1 MSYKKEYYIDA
12 LAKVSQNRLNAEE
25 SSQKNIRELY
35 YAHPDIR
42 AIDERINELGLHAVK
57 SAVKLNGSNEIIEF
71 KKEYEKLTLK
81 REKLLSEYGVNIY
94 ALSPDY
100 NCKKCNDTG
109 YVSGKLCDCVKLL
122 AKDTYYKALCE
133 QMPIDKCKFSSFD
146 ISLYPNED
154 KANMTDIFEFCKAYA
169 DDFSAE
175 SKSLLFLGRT
185 GLGKTHLS
193 LSIANVVIDKG
204 FGVIYGSSQNFL
216 NQIQDEAFGRS
227 QGDTLNALLDC
238 DLLILDDFGTE
249 FMSSYISTAI
259 YNILNSR
266 ILRSIPTIISSNL
279 SISEINSTYG
289 ERIMSRIIGN
299 YVIKQFSGKDIR
311 QIQMLRNNT

>member
-12 LAKVSQNRLNAEE
+12 LSIVAKNRLNAEE
-25 SSQKNIRELY
+25 EAQKNIQTLY
-35 YAHPDIR
+35 LEHPDVKK
-42 AIDERINELGLHAVK
+42 IDEMINELGLKAVK
-57 SAVKLNGSNEIIEF
+57 SAVKLSGSSEIVEF
-71 KKEYEKLTLK
+71 QKEYEKLAMK
-81 REKLLSEYGVNIY
+81 REQLLSEYGIN
-94 ALSPDY
+94 AETLSPVY
-100 NCKKCNDTG
+100 KCKKCNDTG
-109 YVSGKLCDCVKLL
+109 YVNGKLCDCVKLI
-122 AKDTYYKALCE
+122 AKDAYYKNLCE
-133 QMPIDKCKFSSFD
+133 QMPIDKCKFSNFD
-146 ISLYPNED
+146 LSLYPNED
-154 KANMTDIFEFCKAYA
+154 KENMTDIFEFSKGYA
-169 DDFSAE
+169 SDFTTS

-227 QGDTLNALLDC
+227 QGDTLNALINC

-259 YNILNSR
+259 YDILNSR
-266 ILRSIPTIISSNL
+266 ILRSLPTIISSNL
-279 SISEINSTYG
+279 SLSEINSTYG

>member
-12 LAKVSQNRLNAEE
+12 LSIVAKNRLNAEE
-25 SSQKNIRELY
+25 EAQKNIQTLY
-35 YAHPDIR
+35 LEHPDVKK
-42 AIDERINELGLHAVK
+42 IDEMINELGLKAVK
-57 SAVKLNGSNEIIEF
+57 SAVKLSGSSEIVGF
-71 KKEYEKLTLK
+71 QKEYEKLSLK
-81 REKLLSEYGVNIY
+81 REQLLSEYGIN
-94 ALSPDY
+94 AETLSPVY
-100 NCKKCNDTG
+100 KCKKCNDTG
-109 YVSGKLCDCVKLL
+109 YVSGKLCDCVKLI
-122 AKDTYYKALCE
+122 AKDAYYKNLCE
-133 QMPIDKCKFSSFD
+133 QMPIDKCKFSNFD
-146 ISLYPNED
+146 LSLYPNED
-154 KANMTDIFEFCKAYA
+154 KENMTDIFEFSKGYA
-169 DDFSAE
+169 SDFTTS

-227 QGDTLNALLDC
+227 QGDTLNALINC

-259 YNILNSR
+259 YDILNSR
-266 ILRSIPTIISSNL
+266 ILRSLPTIISSNL
-279 SISEINSTYG
+279 SLSEINSTYG